1 MLMKKKSQGIY
12 IKVSPEELL
21 EIRKRMEM
29 AGIRNLSAYL
39 LKMGMNGYI
48 FQIDMSDM
56 KSVLRLVQISSN
68 NINQYA
74 KKANATGNIY
84 LEDIN
89 EIKKNQT
96 EIIKL
101 LGKLLDK
108 YRMID

>member
-1 MLMKKKSQGIY
+1 MKKKSQGIY

-39 LKMGMNGYI
+39 LKLGMNGYI

-56 KSVLRLVQISSN
+56 KNVLRLVQISSN

-74 KKANATGNIY
+74 KKANVTGNIY

-96 EIIKL
+96 EIIKI
-101 LGKLLDK
+101 LGELLDK